1 MLRPQKVNSG
11 VSFYDTLS
19 ESDLRTLETHRFR
32 NKQLLDVLYVTIR
45 SIPKPP
51 EPTT

>member
-1 MLRPQKVNSG
+1 MLRPQKGTSG

-32 NKQLLDVLYVTIR
+32 NKQLLDVVYVTIR
-45 SIPKPP
+45 SIPKS
-51 EPTT
+51 EPKT